1 MLQLYVRLR
10 RGYGADRLQ
19 GAGDAVVNLF
29 NWIRMLD
36 RHNPA
41 RVPLD
46 SDSRLNF
53 ARRAQGLWFYW
64 NIQLR
69 AVALDVQHKLFIW
82 MFADVF
88 QQRDRIVDRCLVIPA
103 DDVSGAQTGCR
114 CRAFWFYFL
123 DDWRFCRVDEQL
135 PHTFSPPAAGL
146 RFVRFDRYRLHLAVS
161 LEFHC
166 NLVALAPHDVPA
178 DAVVH
183 SHETPDRFAIHGQD
197 SIAGLQASFFRRRTR
212 HDVANYSG

>member
-1 MLQLYVRLR
+1 MLQLHVRLR
-10 RGYGADRLQ
+10 RGHGTDRLQ

-36 RHNPA
+36 GHNPA
-41 RVPLD
+41 RVPLN
-46 SDSRLNF
+46 SDPRLHF
-53 ARRAQGLWFYW
+53 ARGEQGRRFYW

-69 AVALDVQHKLFIW
+69 AIALDVQHKFVVW
-82 MFADVF
+82 MFTDVF
-88 QQRDRIVDRCLVIPA
+88 QQRDRIVDGCLVKPP
-103 DDVSGAQTGCR
+103 DDVSGTQSACR

-123 DDWRFCRVDEQL
+123 DDRCFCRIDEQL
-135 PHTFSPPAAGL
+135 AHTFPPPAAGL
-146 RFVRFDRYRLHLAVS
+146 SLVRFDPYRLHPAVS

-183 SHETPDRFAIHGQD
+183 SHETPDRFAVHGQD
-197 SIAGLQASFFRRRTR
+197 SIAGLQASFVRRRTR